1 MLLVP
6 LTVAVNCCVPPV
18 NSDDDVGETEMA
30 TTVGALTL
38 TVAEAVLLVFAAL
51 VAVTV

>member
-1 MLLVP
+1 MLDP
-6 LTVAVNCCVPPV
+6 LTVAVNCCVAPV
-18 NSDDDVGETEMA
+18 NSDDDVGEIEMA

-38 TVAEAVLLVFAAL
+38 TVAEAVLPVFAAL